1 MFKKVITGDF
11 LFLDSVVAVSSSAKD
26 LISKLLEVDPC
37 KRISIKQALEHP
49 FLRESDIKGSY
60 QSNLSSFLVD

>member
-1 MFKKVITGDF
+1 MAIEPEKWHYPQYVTS
-11 LFLDSVVAVSSSAKD
+11 LAKD